1 MSIKLLPSIQ
11 QKEIEAIITASK
23 ILKKMAETQILT
35 IEDQS
40 KVTQYKK
47 IMEESKNEIVDIY
60 KAA

>member
-1 MSIKLLPSIQ
+1 MNKKDEAF
-11 QKEIEAIITASK
+11 KEIEAIITASK